1 MTSIRPITSY
11 SNESINEVC
20 SSTAS
25 LSVSSNPIR
34 DFDSRTVVSY
44 SSSQSSTALSDQFD
58 DAPEDSSLP
67 FPLVSLQAPSM
78 NPLDALAM
86 ACAAENAQQDNH
98 KANHL
103 ISTEEC
109 SQTGAFHISQN
120 DVLCGRG
127 GLTNHHP
134 GNVFFRRLVRIKQ
147 EAYLKASKREKAG
160 VAKEIVELIRSLS
173 PSGRFLKK
181 DSKHPGV
188 WVEIGDRKAREKTSQ
203 ALREGAPELREE
215 LNSDKNQG
223 DDELF
228 EKHTSLDDGT
238 YNACQDEKE
247 HQNPMWSAKVIVTPP
262 MMEKPHSVNSNRVR
276 VVSSDSYVGGDRS
289 VPHHK
294 LSDASNQPHIIMDDA
309 PSMDARPSVLIYPN
323 QKTLPYRHPQPF
335 EVDDSDSMIR
345 TGSKRKSVDLS
356 RSFCSTD
363 SISHNDGAPR
373 GPRLKLLKKRLQTCG
388 ES

>member
-1 MTSIRPITSY
+1 MTPIRPIASY

-34 DFDSRTVVSY
+34 DYDSPTVVSY

-58 DAPEDSSLP
+58 DAPEDNSLP
-67 FPLVSLQAPSM
+67 FPPVSQLPAPSM

-86 ACAAENAQQDNH
+86 ACAAENAQQEKLKPD
-98 KANHL
+98 HL
-103 ISTEEC
+103 ISTAEWT
-109 SQTGAFHISQN
+109 QTGSFQISQN

-160 VAKEIVELIRSLS
+160 VAKEIVELIRGLS

-181 DSKHPGV
+181 DSKNPGV

-223 DDELF
+223 EDDLF
-228 EKHTSLDDGT
+228 VDGLHDT
-238 YNACQDEKE
+238 CQDARE
-247 HQNPMWSAKVIVTPP
+247 HQNPTWSTQVIVTPS

-276 VVSSDSYVGGDRS
+276 VVSSDSCVGGGRA
-289 VPHHK
+289 VPHCK
-294 LSDASNQPHIIMDDA
+294 LPNASSQPHIIMDDA
-309 PSMDARPSVLIYPN
+309 TAIHIQSSVLSLYPN
-323 QKTLPYRHPQPF
+323 KKTLPYRHPQPF
-335 EVDDSDSMIR
+335 NDVDDSDSMIR
-345 TGSKRKSVDLS
+345 PGSKRKSVDLAS
-356 RSFCSTD
+356 SFSSDT
-363 SISHNDGAPR
+363 SSHSDGAPR
-373 GPRLKLLKKRLQTCG
+373 GPRLKLLKKRLQSSCK
-388 ES
+388 S

>member
-25 LSVSSNPIR
+25 LSVSSNPIG
-34 DFDSRTVVSY
+34 DFDSRTLISN
-44 SSSQSSTALSDQFD
+44 SSSPSSTALSDQFD

-86 ACAAENAQQDNH
+86 ACAAENAQQEKQEPD
-98 KANHL
+98 HL
-103 ISTEEC
+103 ISTADWTQ
-109 SQTGAFHISQN
+109 SGSFQISQN

-160 VAKEIVELIRSLS
+160 VAKEIVELVRDLS

-181 DSKHPGV
+181 DSKNPGV

-223 DDELF
+223 EDDLF
-228 EKHTSLDDGT
+228 VDGPHD
-238 YNACQDEKE
+238 ACQDTRE
-247 HQNPMWSAKVIVTPP
+247 HQNPTWSTQVIVTPS

-276 VVSSDSYVGGDRS
+276 VVSSDSCVGGGRI
-289 VPHHK
+289 VPHRK
-294 LSDASNQPHIIMDDA
+294 LPNASSQPHIITDDA
-309 PSMDARPSVLIYPN
+309 PTIHIQPSVLSIYPT
-323 QKTLPYRHPQPF
+323 KKSLPYRHPQPCDD
-335 EVDDSDSMIR
+335 VDDSDSMIR
-345 TGSKRKSVDLS
+345 PGSKRKSVDLAS
-356 RSFCSTD
+356 SFSSDT
-363 SISHNDGAPR
+363 SSQSDGAPR
-373 GPRLKLLKKRLQTCG
+373 GPRLKLLKKRLQSCG